1 MADEII
7 KVELVNQENDAVVDT
22 EHEDKWELE
31 DNVRIVRRYF
41 ELKANPDKYD
51 KAMATIKSE
60 NNILAEELKKE
71 DAYKEK
77 IGFSKK

>member
-7 KVELVNQENDAVVDT
+7 KVELVNQDKGAVVDT
-22 EHEDKWELE
+22 EYEDKWELE
-31 DNVRIVRRYF
+31 DNVRIVRRFF
-41 ELKANPDKYD
+41 ELKANPDKFD
-51 KAMATIKSE
+51 KAMATIKKE
-60 NNILAEELKKE
+60 NDALSEELKKE

>member
-7 KVELVNQENDAVVDT
+7 KVELVNQDNGAVVDNI
-22 EHEDKWELE
+22 WELE
-31 DNVRIVRRYF
+31 DNVRIIRRYF
-41 ELKANPDKYD
+41 ELKANPDKFD
-51 KAMATIKSE
+51 KAMATIKKE
-60 NNILAEELKKE
+60 NDTLSEELKKE